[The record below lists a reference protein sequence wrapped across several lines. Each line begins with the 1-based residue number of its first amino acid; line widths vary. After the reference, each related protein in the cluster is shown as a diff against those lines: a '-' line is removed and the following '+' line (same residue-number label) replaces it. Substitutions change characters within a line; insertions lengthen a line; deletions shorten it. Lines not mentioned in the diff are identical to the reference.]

1 MEESKD
7 IAILIELAGAAI
19 GTSPEGAPLVE
30 GVDWRVAR
38 GDFWVVGGLHG
49 AGKSALL
56 AVAAGWLQPA
66 RGVCRVFGRVT
77 EELDEEER
85 IVQRRRVGVV
95 FENGAR
101 PFHQLSVLENVTLP
115 LCYHHDW
122 THEQA
127 EPSARELLRR
137 TGLESFAER
146 RAGDI
151 ARAWQQ
157 RLGLARAL
165 ALEPEVLL
173 LDNPLAGLD
182 PRQQEWWV
190 AFLKELSQRL
200 TLVVTSD
207 HLEPWHG
214 AGRQFARLNEGHWEG
229 IEGAVTA
236 GLRPSPW
243 RGE

>member
-1 MEESKD
+1 MDATQE
-7 IAILIELAGAAI
+7 IVIELADVSLATA
-19 GTSPEGAPLVE
+19 PEGAPLVA

-56 AVAAGWLQPA
+56 AVAAGWQRPL
-66 RGVCRVFGRVT
+66 GGICRVLGR
-77 EELDEEER
+77 EPESLSEEER
-85 IVQRRRVGVV
+85 VAQRRRVGMV

-101 PFHQLSVLENVTLP
+101 PFHQLSVLENVALP
-115 LCYHHDW
+115 LRYHRDW
-122 THEQA
+122 TAKQA
-127 EPSARELLRR
+127 EEPARTALQRM
-137 TGLESFAER
+137 GLDDFASR
-146 RAGDI
+146 PAGRLS
-151 ARAWQQ
+151 RAWQQ

-182 PRQQEWWV
+182 PRQQEWWL
-190 AFLKELSQRL
+190 AFLKELSPRL

-207 HLEPWHG
+207 HLEPWQG
-214 AGRQFARLNEGHWEG
+214 VGRQFARLTEGRWDLPETN
-229 IEGAVTA
+229 ATP
-236 GLRPSPW
+236 GLRPGPW

>member
-1 MEESKD
+1 METAKE
-7 IAILIELAGAAI
+7 IVIEIAGAAI
-19 GTSPEGAPLVE
+19 GSAPEGAPLVE

-56 AVAAGWLQPA
+56 AVAAGWLQPT
-66 RGVCRVFGRVT
+66 RGLCRVFGRVT
-77 EELDEEER
+77 EDLTEEER
-85 IVQRRRVGVV
+85 IAQRRRVGVV
-95 FENGAR
+95 FESGAR
-101 PFHQLSVLENVTLP
+101 PFHQLTVLENVALP
-115 LCYHHDW
+115 LCYHRDW
-122 THEQA
+122 TGEQA
-127 EPSARELLRR
+127 ESSAHELLRR

-146 RAGDI
+146 PAGDL

-182 PRQQEWWV
+182 PRQQEWWL
-190 AFLKELSQRL
+190 AFLKELSSRH

-207 HLEPWHG
+207 HLEPWQSV
-214 AGRQFARLNEGHWEG
+214 GRQFARLAEGRWELV
-229 IEGAVTA
+229 GAGATA
-236 GLRPSPW
+236 GLRPGPV